1 MSISAQAGTLL
12 DALRA
17 RRPLVHCM
25 TNYVT
30 INDCAN
36 AALAIGASPIMA
48 DDPGEAAEITA
59 HAAALVLN
67 IGKLDPRTLE
77 GMVLAGKEAN
87 RLGLPVVFD
96 PVGAGVSTLR
106 GQAVRRIVHE
116 VRLSIVRCNRSEAAW
131 LCGMHGSGSGVD
143 ADGAVSPDDGAR
155 LARQTAR
162 KLGCVTALTGET
174 DFLSDGDR
182 LIRCESGHPMLS
194 RVTGMGCAA
203 TVLCAAFA
211 AAADGDCLTAA
222 LAGVGAMGVAGEI
235 AYREAG
241 ARGTGSF
248 HIAVIDALSR
258 LDGAA
263 FAAALR
269 AQEVHA

>member
-96 PVGAGVSTLR
+96 PVGAGVSTLG
-106 GQAVRRIVHE
+106 GQAVRRIVRE
-116 VRLSIVRCNRSEAAW
+116 VRLSAGAGFVVVICGNIMTMPGLPKKPAAVNID
-131 LCGMHGSGSGVD
+131 VD
-143 ADGAVSPDDGAR
+143 AEGR
-155 LARQTAR
+155 
-162 KLGCVTALTGET
+162 
-174 DFLSDGDR
+174 
-182 LIRCESGHPMLS
+182 ISGL
-194 RVTGMGCAA
+194 
-203 TVLCAAFA
+203 F
-211 AAADGDCLTAA
+211 
-222 LAGVGAMGVAGEI
+222 
-235 AYREAG
+235 
-241 ARGTGSF
+241 
-248 HIAVIDALSR
+248 
-258 LDGAA
+258 
-263 FAAALR
+263 
-269 AQEVHA
+269 